1 MTESQ
6 LENILS
12 KHLKKGASCIHDG
25 DSMYHPII
33 VTNAIKNI
41 LGDVRSNPSKY
52 ILNFIDDHSQSLKMR
67 IEDKKYL
74 NKINKKEIGLTVFIS
89 DLEDAC
95 QNGDIN
101 TTQKHL
107 SRLYLASDGSPAI
120 LQNLAELALQD
131 IDEYGTFIYHCLRAF
146 AFEPEKD
153 RVWVFLQCI
162 IRTLLN
168 KGLPRPH
175 SGVNINV
182 LDINKYFLSIN
193 DSKGMNTLCS
203 VWRLLE
209 SEYTRLPGFKREISF
224 WINQY
229 NISNTIDIEEKNPDN
244 LNYYIENKSDY
255 FVKLTEDIIQS
266 NVHINERITTLESLR
281 YFTKKIDSKY
291 LPIVAYKIYL
301 LMDNYENR

>member
-1 MTESQ
+1 M
-6 LENILS
+6 
-12 KHLKKGASCIHDG
+12 
-25 DSMYHPII
+25 
-33 VTNAIKNI
+33 
-41 LGDVRSNPSKY
+41 
-52 ILNFIDDHSQSLKMR
+52 
-67 IEDKKYL
+67 
-74 NKINKKEIGLTVFIS
+74 
-89 DLEDAC
+89 
-95 QNGDIN
+95 
-101 TTQKHL
+101 
-107 SRLYLASDGSPAI
+107 
-120 LQNLAELALQD
+120 
-131 IDEYGTFIYHCLRAF
+131 
-146 AFEPEKD
+146 
-153 RVWVFLQCI
+153 FLQCI

-193 DSKGMNTLCS
+193 DSKDMNTLCS

-244 LNYYIENKSDY
+244 LNYYIENESDY

-281 YFTKKIDSKY
+281 YITKKIDSKY

-301 LMDNYENR
+301 LMDNYDNR